1 MLLHLLLLIL
11 LVDVVGGSTGT
22 CEKRDG
28 DCPPCKYP
36 GMLSPTAILPLS
48 AAEPDLVAS
57 AKQAD
62 AVITQLGNQSTIER
76 FDDPSTGLHTSIFY
90 FCCHTLPE
98 TVKMGAAL
106 DSMQWNSFE
115 VVYDTFGCNLDH
127 DNKTVYLHG
136 MPRNQTGLFN
146 LAASIEQALITA
158 GVPIHHPRKSLF
170 HMTLARVTPQF
181 PADAA
186 AARLNATY
194 FGKHRL
200 CSFTYNGKTITADDC
215 K

>member
-1 MLLHLLLLIL
+1 MCLCVCVCVSVCVCVCVCVCVRACVRACFFATTPSHNPA
-11 LVDVVGGSTGT
+11 S
-22 CEKRDG
+22 KP
-28 DCPPCKYP
+28 CPICR
-36 GMLSPTAILPLS
+36 
-48 AAEPDLVAS
+48 AS
-57 AKQAD
+57 
-62 AVITQLGNQSTIER
+62 ISYCR
-76 FDDPSTGLHTSIFY
+76 
-90 FCCHTLPE
+90 
-98 TVKMGAAL
+98 
-106 DSMQWNSFE
+106 
-115 VVYDTFGCNLDH
+115 DH